1 MRFTVKFFLPLLL
14 IFINLSNSFAIED
27 MEIGIN
33 RMQNSIEVT
42 TSIIPSKEFIDD
54 FKEGLSKNLLILI
67 EFYRKWSIIP
77 DEFISGV
84 QIQRIFISDP
94 IKEEFIVKSIE
105 GQILR
110 EKKFKNWQDALEWGL
125 KINPVRVVDINN
137 LEKGKY
143 YVKVTVES
151 NIRKLPL
158 VLEHILF
165 FIPRYEKRITK
176 ESETFRLP

>member
-1 MRFTVKFFLPLLL
+1 MRFPVKIFLPLLL
-14 IFINLSNSFAIED
+14 IFINFSNAFAIED
-27 MEIGIN
+27 MEISIN

-42 TSIIPSKEFIDD
+42 THIIPSKEFIDD
-54 FKEGLSKNLLILI
+54 FKEGLSKNLFILI

-125 KINPVRVVDINN
+125 KINPVKVVEISN
-137 LEKGKY
+137 LQKGKY

-151 NIRKLPL
+151 NIKQLPS

-165 FIPRYEKRITK
+165 FIPKYEKKIIK
-176 ESETFRLP
+176 ESESFRLP

>member
-1 MRFTVKFFLPLLL
+1 LQV
-14 IFINLSNSFAIED
+14 
-27 MEIGIN
+27 
-33 RMQNSIEVT
+33 
-42 TSIIPSKEFIDD
+42 
-54 FKEGLSKNLLILI
+54 
-67 EFYRKWSIIP
+67 
-77 DEFISGV
+77 
-84 QIQRIFISDP
+84 QRIFISDP
-94 IKEEFIVKSIE
+94 IKGEFIVRSIE

-125 KINPVRVVDINN
+125 KINPVTVVDINN

-151 NIRKLPL
+151 NIKKLPL